1 MQSHDDW
8 AIIARELVK
17 NMDNMNY
24 LLNAHDYLEALQQ
37 IKIIN
42 SHLIA
47 VERICLQHMVSHQ

>member
-8 AIIARELVK
+8 AIIAIELVK
-17 NMDNMNY
+17 NMDHMNY

-47 VERICLQHMVSHQ
+47 VERICLQHMVSH

>member
-8 AIIARELVK
+8 AIIAIELVK
-17 NMDNMNY
+17 NMDHMNY